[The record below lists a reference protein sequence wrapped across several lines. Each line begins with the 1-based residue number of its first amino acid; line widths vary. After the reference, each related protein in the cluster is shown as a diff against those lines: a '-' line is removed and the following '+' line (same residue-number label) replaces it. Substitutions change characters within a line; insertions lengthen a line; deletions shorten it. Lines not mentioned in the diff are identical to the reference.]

1 MKTARSVRMSQIGIP
16 AAVVAVVVLMV
27 VPVPSMVLDLLL
39 ALNLTLAVL
48 VLLVALRVTR
58 PLDFAVFPSLLL
70 VATLFRLAL
79 NVSATRL
86 VLVDGFAG
94 KVIEAFGHVVVG
106 SSIVVGLVIF
116 LILVVI
122 QFVVITNGAGRVAE
136 VAARFTL
143 DAMPGKQ
150 MAIDADLN
158 SGLIDEAQA
167 RQRRAD
173 VAAEADF
180 YGAMDGASKFVKG
193 DAIAAIVITLV
204 NLIGGLVIGVVQ
216 NGQAVGDAVAT
227 YSLLSVGDGL
237 VSQIPALLLSMSTG
251 IIVTRAATDRDMGG
265 DILHQ
270 FGAQRGAIQL
280 AGVVIMGLALVPS
293 LPKLPFLLVGGG
305 ALVLA
310 RSMPKLE
317 EREAARKAQEAAEAR
332 RDEPS
337 PDSPEVLAQ
346 DIRVEPLELELAF
359 DLIGLVDADN
369 GGDLLGRVKAL
380 RRKLAMELGIV
391 IPLVRTRDNLDLPSH
406 TYAIRVHGVEVARGE
421 APAGHVL
428 VIGDAVHHLDGTPTR
443 EPVFGLEAKWVAAH
457 LRGRAE
463 ALDGTVVDRSSV
475 ITTHLAETVRRHA
488 ADLLGREDVKLLVD
502 AVRATHPQVVDELTP
517 SPLSLGEVQRCLKG
531 LLAEG
536 VAIRD
541 LVRIF
546 EAISLR
552 ARVSTDADGL
562 VEAARLALGPA
573 IAASHA
579 AGGDLHVLTFEPRL
593 EQRLLEA
600 LRPSESGVQLA
611 LDPFLVERVVTE
623 AARVSRSV
631 EETGVQP
638 VLVCAQPLRRPVRRL
653 VESTAPQLAV
663 LAYQELGGHLRLTTA
678 GVVDVEPAGASPV
691 QAVG

>member
-1 MKTARSVRMSQIGIP
+1 MKNARLSQIGIP
-16 AAVVAVVVLMV
+16 AAVVGVVVMMV
-27 VPVPSMVLDLLL
+27 VPVPSMLLDLLL
-39 ALNLTLAVL
+39 ALNLTISVL

-79 NVSATRL
+79 NISATRL

-94 KVIEAFGHVVVG
+94 KVIEAFGHFVVG
-106 SSIVVGLVIF
+106 SSLVVGLVIF

-158 SGLIDEAQA
+158 SGLIDEDEA
-167 RQRRAD
+167 RRRRKE
-173 VAAEADF
+173 VSGEADF

-216 NGQAVGDAVAT
+216 NGQAVGDAIQT

-251 IIVTRAATDRDMGG
+251 IIVTRASTERDMGG
-265 DILHQ
+265 DIIHQ
-270 FGAQRGAIQL
+270 FGQQRGAIQI
-280 AGVVIMGLALVPS
+280 AGVVIMALALVPA
-293 LPKLPFLLVGGG
+293 LPKLPFLLIGGG
-305 ALVLA
+305 AVLLA
-310 RSMPKLE
+310 RAMPKLE
-317 EREAARKAQEAAEAR
+317 EREEAR
-332 RDEPS
+332 RAEEAAAEREALPS
-337 PDSPEVLAQ
+337 PDSPQVLAH

-380 RRKLAMELGIV
+380 RRKLAMELGVV

-428 VIGDAVHHLDGTPTR
+428 VIGDAIAHLEGIPTR

-502 AVRATHPQVVDELTP
+502 AVRSTHPQVIEELTP
-517 SPLSLGEVQRCLKG
+517 NPLALGEIQRVLKG
-531 LLAEG
+531 LLVEG
-536 VAIRD
+536 VGIRD

-552 ARVSTDADGL
+552 ARVTTDPDQL

-579 AGGDLHVLTFEPRL
+579 SNGDLHVLTFEPRL
-593 EQRLLEA
+593 EQKLLES
-600 LRPSESGVQLA
+600 LRSGDGGPQLL
-611 LDPFLVERVVTE
+611 LDPYFADRLATE
-623 AARVSRSV
+623 AARVSRTV
-631 EETGVQP
+631 EEGGVQP
-638 VLVCAQPLRRPVRRL
+638 VLVCAQPLRRAVRRL
-653 VESTAPQLAV
+653 VEGAAPQLPV
-663 LAYQELGGHLRLTTA
+663 LAYPELGGHLRLTTA
-678 GVVDVEPAGASPV
+678 GVVDVAAADALGTAGV
-691 QAVG
+691 

>member
-1 MKTARSVRMSQIGIP
+1 MKNARMSQIGIP
-16 AAVVAVVVLMV
+16 ALIVGIVVMMV

-39 ALNLTLAVL
+39 AVNLTLSVL

-94 KVIEAFGHVVVG
+94 KVIEAFGHFVVG

-158 SGLIDEAQA
+158 SGLIDEDQA

-204 NLIGGLVIGVVQ
+204 NLIGGLIIGVAQ

-251 IIVTRAATDRDMGG
+251 IIVTRASTERDMGG

-270 FGAQRGAIQL
+270 FGQQRGAIQI
-280 AGVVIMGLALVPS
+280 AGVVIMGLALVPA
-293 LPKLPFLLVGGG
+293 LPKLPFLVVGAA

-310 RSMPKLE
+310 RQIPKLE
-317 EREAARKAQEAAEAR
+317 EREEARQAEEAAAAQQAA
-332 RDEPS
+332 PS
-337 PDSPEVLAQ
+337 PDSPELLAQ
-346 DIRVEPLELELAF
+346 EIRVEPLELELSF
-359 DLIGLVDADN
+359 DLISLVDADN

-391 IPLVRTRDNLDLPSH
+391 IPLVRTRDNLDLPAH

-428 VIGDAVHHLDGTPTR
+428 VIGDAIAHLEGTPTR

-475 ITTHLAETVRRHA
+475 ITTHLAETVRRNA
-488 ADLLGREDVKLLVD
+488 ADLLGREDVKLLVE
-502 AVRATHPQVVDELTP
+502 AVRATHPQVVEELTP
-517 SPLSLGEVQRCLKG
+517 TPLSLGEVQRCLKG
-531 LLAEG
+531 LLSEG
-536 VAIRD
+536 VTIRD

-552 ARVSTDADGL
+552 ARISPDSDGL

-579 AGGDLHVLTFEPRL
+579 RDGQLHVLTFEPRL
-593 EQRLLEA
+593 EQRLLES
-600 LRPSESGVQLA
+600 LRAGEGGAQLL
-611 LDPFLVERVVTE
+611 LDPFFAERLATE

-631 EETGVQP
+631 EESGVQP
-638 VLVCAQPLRRPVRRL
+638 VLVCAQPLRRAVRRL
-653 VESTAPQLAV
+653 IESSAPQLTV
-663 LAYQELGGHLRLTTA
+663 LAYQELGGHLRLMTA
-678 GVVDVEPAGASPV
+678 GVVDVASGLV
-691 QAVG
+691 EAEAAV